1 MKAFFGVWP
10 ERREKK
16 IKNLLCFAF
25 VCVCMRGRRCFFFIF
40 LFGINFQ
47 KFVSAKKKK
56 DLYVPEAFVEEYRDK
71 LLVHATVVKTPN
83 NFIFPKSYSYIPVY
97 CLENSRLFRGRVE
110 KYQG

>member
-1 MKAFFGVWP
+1 M
-10 ERREKK
+10 
-16 IKNLLCFAF
+16 
-25 VCVCMRGRRCFFFIF
+25 FFFYFSLWNQFPKIC
-40 LFGINFQ
+40 
-47 KFVSAKKKK
+47 VRKKKK